1 MYLQYCLIANM
12 AICVLSLILFYV
24 MKKKNQASRENT
36 ITLVF
41 STVLAMACA
50 TFAPLISDYFINN
63 LSFNIVGSVL
73 VSIVTLL
80 TLALAVFY
88 LILPKV
94 VKWSEN
100 KAEETAEAEEKTEEK
115 TEEKA
120 EEGKSES
127 IIEKIISAFAQ
138 PRPPEKEEEEQKN
151 DEMNITEADITGEE
165 AITLEDDTTIEI
177 ELPSAENLEEAEPEV
192 YEIMEETE
200 PEVYEITEETEPEVY
215 EITEESEP
223 EIYEITEEAE
233 PEVYEI
239 TEESEPEVYEITEES
254 EPEVYEITEETEP
267 EVYEITEEVVPPIYE
282 NREYAE
288 PDLIEIPVY
297 SSDKQSDI
305 MELLDRALDAK
316 INRNF
321 QDAISSYESALIL
334 NPDDELCYHIILDL
348 CSLYKI
354 TGKSESIYK
363 LLQSS
368 QCKLLT
374 QDKKEDILRNIQIS

>member
-1 MYLQYCLIANM
+1 
-12 AICVLSLILFYV
+12 
-24 MKKKNQASRENT
+24 
-36 ITLVF
+36 
-41 STVLAMACA
+41 
-50 TFAPLISDYFINN
+50 
-63 LSFNIVGSVL
+63 
-73 VSIVTLL
+73 
-80 TLALAVFY
+80 
-88 LILPKV
+88 
-94 VKWSEN
+94 
-100 KAEETAEAEEKTEEK
+100 TEE
-115 TEEKA
+115 
-120 EEGKSES
+120 S
-127 IIEKIISAFAQ
+127 
-138 PRPPEKEEEEQKN
+138 
-151 DEMNITEADITGEE
+151 
-165 AITLEDDTTIEI
+165 
-177 ELPSAENLEEAEPEV
+177 EPE
-192 YEIMEETE
+192 I
-200 PEVYEITEETEPEVY
+200 YEITEEAEPEVY

-239 TEESEPEVYEITEES
+239 TEEVETEVYEITEEAEPEVYEITEEV
-254 EPEVYEITEETEP
+254 ETEVYEITEETEP

-334 NPDDELCYHIILDL
+334 NPDDELCYHITLDL